1 METLEE
7 WLKSNAGSL
16 PSIVQKWADK
26 LIELGKQKNLH
37 VFLYE
42 VIDMTSFI
50 TCLFAII
57 NL

>member
-42 VIDMTSFI
+42 VIDMTS